1 MDPVTPLP
9 GRGPHEGPSAP
20 DPSDGGSSPAGDTG
34 PGDTGP
40 GDTGPGHGGGRTAG
54 LRRGARS
61 AARGVATGGRVLGGG
76 VRAGWSRIER
86 FTTSGGAGRT
96 GLAKLVHLQ
105 FFTAAGDAAIAVAL
119 AGTIFFALPVDQARP
134 QVAQFLLLTMAPFAI
149 VAPFIG
155 PFLDRFRQGRRW
167 AIGVTLALRG
177 FLCWVLAEEI
187 QDNSVWVFPAALGCL
202 VASKAY
208 TVTGASAVPRLLPPG
223 FTLVNA
229 NSRIS
234 LMKVAG
240 AAVGGG
246 AAAGFAKVGAPWA
259 LRFAFLVFVVGTV
272 LAILLPKRVDSSAGE
287 RDIGGMLA
295 LPPARGDE
303 APAPLG
309 EKQQRRFRSLHP
321 SVLHGLKCVL
331 GARLMTG
338 FLTLFL
344 AFLLRAHPIADLDG
358 TLVLGIVV
366 AAAGVGNS
374 LGTVLGNLLKDRSPA
389 WIAFTAL
396 CVDAGMAVTT
406 ATLYGLVTVIAMGL
420 TAGLCAQLAK
430 LSYDALVQA
439 EVPEGVRTSV
449 FARSETVF
457 QISWVCGGGLGIVLP
472 LVPRLGFGLIAAL
485 LLAVI
490 AWALVARR
498 RARPV

>member
-1 MDPVTPLP
+1 MVPVTPLP
-9 GRGPHEGPSAP
+9 GRGPRKGPTPPNSPDSNAP
-20 DPSDGGSSPAGDTG
+20 GPNSTG
-34 PGDTGP
+34 T
-40 GDTGPGHGGGRTAG
+40 RSAG
-54 LRRGARS
+54 LRHGARS
-61 AARGVATGGRVLGGG
+61 AVRGVASGGRFLGGG
-76 VRAGWSRIER
+76 VRAGFGRIER

-208 TVTGASAVPRLLPPG
+208 TVTGASAVPRLLPQG

-240 AAVGGG
+240 AGIGGG
-246 AAAGFAKVGAPWA
+246 AAAGFAQLGAPWA
-259 LRFAFLVFVVGTV
+259 LRFAFVLFVIGTV

-295 LPPARGDE
+295 LPPAPGDE
-303 APAPLG
+303 APHPAGPPQSAGPPQPSG
-309 EKQQRRFRSLHP
+309 EKVQRRFRSLHP

-331 GARLMTG
+331 GARLTTG

-344 AFLLRAHPIADLDG
+344 AFLLREHPIADLDG

-366 AAAGVGNS
+366 VAAGVGNS
-374 LGTVLGNLLKDRSPA
+374 LGTVLGNLLKDRSPQ

-396 CVDAGMAVTT
+396 CVDAGVAVTT
-406 ATLYGLVTVIAMGL
+406 ASLYSLVTVVAMGL

-430 LSYDALVQA
+430 LSYDALVQ
-439 EVPEGVRTSV
+439 EKVPEGVRTSV

-457 QISWVCGGGLGIVLP
+457 QISWVFGGGLGIVLP
-472 LVPRLGFGLIAAL
+472 LIPQLGFGVIAGL
-485 LLAVI
+485 LAAVI
-490 AWALVARR
+490 AWALITRR
-498 RARPV
+498 RATSATP